1 MFGGAVRRYKHF
13 SDSCGCDMTFSVFV
27 PASGESCSSST
38 KAAAPIFL
46 FLSGLTCNDENFTQK
61 SGAQRAAASH
71 GIALVAPDTSPR
83 GLGVPGEDEGWDLG
97 TGAGF
102 YVDATQEPWVKQKQQ
117 KEGSSSSLSGT
128 HEPLFPNAPTLYTQ
142 QERHDLRA
150 VPEPQLEP
158 GE

>member
-117 KEGSSSSLSGT
+117 KEGSSSSLSGYRMFSYVT
-128 HEPLFPNAPTLYTQ
+128 V
-142 QERHDLRA
+142 DLIEA
-150 VPEPQLEP
+150 LKEVPGLDASKIALS
-158 GE
+158 GHS

>member
-27 PASGESCSSST
+27 PASGESGSSST

-117 KEGSSSSLSGT
+117 KEGSSSSLSGYRMFSYVT
-128 HEPLFPNAPTLYTQ
+128 V
-142 QERHDLRA
+142 DLIEA
-150 VPEPQLEP
+150 LKEVPGLDASKIALS
-158 GE
+158 GHS